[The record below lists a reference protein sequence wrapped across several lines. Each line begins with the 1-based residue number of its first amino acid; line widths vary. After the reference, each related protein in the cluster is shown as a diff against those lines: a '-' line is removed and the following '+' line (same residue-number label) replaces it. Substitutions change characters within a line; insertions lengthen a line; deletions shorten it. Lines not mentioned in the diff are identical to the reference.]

1 MANTDNNMDQ
11 YFRERLSSH
20 EVKPSMLAWE
30 RLDSQLSHQQKKTA
44 FPWLRVAAIGL
55 LLLAFGYTLIRVIKE
70 GDVEKLD
77 KTASVQQQDV
87 IQEENEEEETKD
99 SQTDSAP
106 VESFP
111 SPKIEIPQI
120 ERSAVKPSREKQ
132 ENIAEFLVEANTS
145 NPEEAIIAV
154 PEIELPE
161 LKLNEAVADNTP
173 IVEAE
178 NIPVYRVVIKSYG
191 IKEEPQKQNLIA
203 GIENKVEKIGG
214 FFNKV
219 EQSLADLQDAKENLF
234 DINTAKKEKSQK

>member
-20 EVKPSMLAWE
+20 EVKPSKLAWE
-30 RLDSQLSHQQKKTA
+30 RLDSQLAHQKKKAA
-44 FPWLRVAAIGL
+44 FPWFRVAAIGL
-55 LLLAFGYTLIRVIKE
+55 LLLALGYTLITVITE

-77 KTASVQQQDV
+77 TTASVQQLDV
-87 IQEENEEEETKD
+87 YQGESEKEETKD
-99 SQTDSAP
+99 FQNESAP
-106 VESFP
+106 LEALP
-111 SPKIEIPQI
+111 SPNQETPKIDG
-120 ERSAVKPSREKQ
+120 STVKPSSAKQ
-132 ENIAEFLVEANTS
+132 ESIPEFLAEAS
-145 NPEEAIIAV
+145 SSSPEEVIIAV

-161 LKLNEAVADNTP
+161 LKLNEAVADNSP
-173 IVEAE
+173 MVEAE
-178 NIPVYRVVIKSYG
+178 YVPVYRVVIKSYG

-234 DINTAKKEKSQK
+234 DINTAKKEKSPK